1 MVVVPGP
8 STVTDVPLMVLA
20 SMASLKVKVIAM
32 RPRGT
37 PVEPHPGVVLTT
49 VGAGPMAVVKLQVL
63 GMAATPRALLAGEPM
78 LMR

>member
-8 STVTDVPLMVLA
+8 STVTDVPLTVLA
-20 SMASLKVKVIAM
+20 SMASLKVKVIAV
-32 RPRGT
+32 RSRGT
-37 PVEPHPGVVLTT
+37 AVAPHPGVVLTT

-63 GMAATPRALLAGEPM
+63 GIAATPTELLASELM